1 MDSREP
7 GRTSVRAQIFRA
19 DPPNALLCALSERYG
34 GTTVRSSDPNTL
46 TSQSAPA
53 GQPRSLDSH
62 GMRIDA
68 ELRSGDVVL
77 AHVSGE
83 VDLLSAPEL
92 RQWVEQHVTGSSGL
106 VLDLD
111 GIGFLGSAG
120 LSVLAELSE
129 QAANDKLTWA
139 IVATKRVV
147 LRPLEA
153 TGLVSQMPVYENVD
167 DAVKAVAGTE

>member
-1 MDSREP
+1 
-7 GRTSVRAQIFRA
+7 
-19 DPPNALLCALSERYG
+19 
-34 GTTVRSSDPNTL
+34 
-46 TSQSAPA
+46 
-53 GQPRSLDSH
+53 
-62 GMRIDA
+62 MRIDA
-68 ELRSGDVVL
+68 EQRSGDVVL

-92 RQWVEQHVTGSSGL
+92 RQWVEQNTSASGRL

-111 GIGFLGSAG
+111 GVGFLGSAG

-129 QAANDKLTWA
+129 KAAQDKLAWA

-153 TGLVSQMPVYENVD
+153 TGLVSQMPVYENVA
-167 DAVKAVAGTE
+167 DAVNSLSGAK

>member
-1 MDSREP
+1 M
-7 GRTSVRAQIFRA
+7 
-19 DPPNALLCALSERYG
+19 
-34 GTTVRSSDPNTL
+34 RSTDPNIL
-46 TSQSAPA
+46 ASQSTPDA
-53 GQPRSLDSH
+53 GPRSLDSH

-68 ELRSGDVVL
+68 ERQAGDVVL

-92 RQWVEQHVTGSSGL
+92 RRWVKDNVSPSDGL

-129 QAANDKLTWA
+129 EAAEDKLTWA

-153 TGLVSQMPVYENVD
+153 TGLASQMPLYGSVAG
-167 DAVKAVAGTE
+167 AVNAVAGAESGAESGAE

>member
-1 MDSREP
+1 MPVQAIADRE
-7 GRTSVRAQIFRA
+7 SC
-19 DPPNALLCALSERYG
+19 LCALSERYG
-34 GTTVRSSDPNTL
+34 GTTVRSTDPNTL
-46 TSQSAPA
+46 ASQSTSAA
-53 GQPRSLDSH
+53 QPRSLDSH

-68 ELRSGDVVL
+68 ERRQGDVVL

-92 RQWVEQHVTGSSGL
+92 RQWVKQNVTAPSAL

-111 GIGFLGSAG
+111 GVGFLGSAG

-129 QAANDKLTWA
+129 QAAHDTLTWA

-153 TGLVSQMPVYENVD
+153 TGLVAQMPVYENID
-167 DAVKAVAGTE
+167 DAVQAVAGDK

>member
-1 MDSREP
+1 M
-7 GRTSVRAQIFRA
+7 
-19 DPPNALLCALSERYG
+19 
-34 GTTVRSSDPNTL
+34 RSSDPNTL
-46 TSQSAPA
+46 SSQSTTPA
-53 GQPRSLDSH
+53 GLRSLDSH

-68 ELRSGDVVL
+68 EWQEGQAVL
-77 AHVSGE
+77 ARISGE

-92 RQWVEQHVTGSSGL
+92 RQWVSESVPASAGL

-129 QAANDKLTWA
+129 QAANDRLAWA

-153 TGLVSQMPVYENVD
+153 TGLVSQMPVYQNTA
-167 DAVKAVAGTE
+167 DAVRAVSGAE

>member
-1 MDSREP
+1 M
-7 GRTSVRAQIFRA
+7 
-19 DPPNALLCALSERYG
+19 
-34 GTTVRSSDPNTL
+34 RSTDPNTL
-46 TSQSAPA
+46 SSQSTPGA
-53 GQPRSLDSH
+53 QPQSLDSH

-68 ELRSGDVVL
+68 ERRSGGVVL

-92 RQWVEQHVTGSSGL
+92 RQWVQQNTSQANGL

-111 GIGFLGSAG
+111 GVGFLGSAG

-129 QAANDKLTWA
+129 QAAQDKLTWA

-153 TGLVSQMPVYENVD
+153 TGLVSQMPVYENVT
-167 DAVKAVAGTE
+167 DAVNTLSGVK

>member
-1 MDSREP
+1 M
-7 GRTSVRAQIFRA
+7 
-19 DPPNALLCALSERYG
+19 
-34 GTTVRSSDPNTL
+34 RSTDPNTL
-46 TSQSAPA
+46 PPQSSSD
-53 GQPRSLDSH
+53 GQPRQLDSH

-68 ELRSGDVVL
+68 ERRSGSAVL
-77 AHVSGE
+77 ARVSGE

-92 RQWVEQHVTGSSGL
+92 RQWVQDNVGHDDGL
-106 VLDLD
+106 VLELD

-129 QAANDKLTWA
+129 RAAHNELTWA

-153 TGLVSQMPVYENVD
+153 TGLLSQMPVHQTADE
-167 DAVKAVAGTE
+167 AVAAVTGAE

>member
-1 MDSREP
+1 
-7 GRTSVRAQIFRA
+7 
-19 DPPNALLCALSERYG
+19 
-34 GTTVRSSDPNTL
+34 VRSTDPNIL
-46 TSQSAPA
+46 TSQSTPGA
-53 GQPRSLDSH
+53 QPQSLDSH

-68 ELRSGDVVL
+68 EQRSGDVVL

-92 RQWVEQHVTGSSGL
+92 RQWVEQNTSASGRL

-111 GIGFLGSAG
+111 GVGFLGSAG

-129 QAANDKLTWA
+129 KAAQDKLAWA

-153 TGLVSQMPVYENVD
+153 TGLVSQMPVYENVA
-167 DAVKAVAGTE
+167 DAVNSLSGAK

>member
-1 MDSREP
+1 M
-7 GRTSVRAQIFRA
+7 
-19 DPPNALLCALSERYG
+19 
-34 GTTVRSSDPNTL
+34 RSTDPNTL
-46 TSQSAPA
+46 TSQSTPHA
-53 GQPRSLDSH
+53 QPRPLDSH

-68 ELRSGDVVL
+68 ERRSGDAVL
-77 AHVSGE
+77 ARVSGE

-92 RQWVEQHVTGSSGL
+92 RRWVQDNVGDTDGL

-111 GIGFLGSAG
+111 GISFLGSAG

-129 QAANDKLTWA
+129 MAAHDKLTWA

-153 TGLVSQMPVYENVD
+153 TGLVAQMPVYESD
-167 DAVKAVAGTE
+167 SDAVSALTAAD